1 MTTETLPVVRDPRG
15 NLAFVQEGELLC
27 HPIKRVYWIYD
38 AADAAVFPAVNPAGT
53 RSLVIALS
61 GSFDVV
67 TAGDNTRISRTTL
80 RRGYHAL
87 ALPAGVE
94 WKIEQ
99 FSTNSVGLVIE
110 YAPQSADAK
119 NTAESDTGSHGN
131 DPHPA
136 SSVQQ
141 CRIVQLPAH
150 RVSTNNDSDSAQPRL
165 SELADAMPDF
175 VVKRVFYLFDVPSG
189 ATRGGHS
196 HFADRQLIVAVS
208 GSFTVIVDDGRN
220 RREFLLNRPDR
231 GLYIPA
237 GIWRELKDFST
248 GSISMVLTTEPYR
261 ESDYVRDYNQFLSL
275 TADKAPEPAK
285 IPVIDLLR
293 ENRYFGLDNIDR
305 AISRVVASGRYVGG
319 YEVEQFENT
328 LAELTGTRLAVGVSN
343 GLDALRLIFK
353 AYVSL
358 DKLSPGD
365 EVIVPANTYI
375 ASILAVTDAG
385 LIPVFCEPDPDTMNL
400 DSRRVETLIGPRTR
414 AILTV
419 HLYGRA
425 CWDETLRD
433 IALRHNLIVVE
444 DNAQAIG
451 AQSAVPGIA
460 LHDEIRDNGRLYT
473 TGSLGHAAAFSF
485 YPTKNIGALG
495 DAGAVTTDDETLASA
510 ICALANYGS
519 RERYK
524 NILKGYNCRLDPVQA
539 AVLALKLRQLPEVC
553 DLRRHVA
560 SLYDTLISNP
570 FVEKPIISSPDL
582 SVWHQ
587 YVVRV
592 DDRERFRA
600 HLAEHGISTDVHY
613 PTPPH
618 RQPCYKEYAS
628 LSLPVTE
635 DISRRCVSL
644 PVSATITEAEISRIA
659 RAVNSYR

>member
-67 TAGDNTRISRTTL
+67 ATEDTARISRTTL

-87 ALPAGVE
+87 ALPAGAE

-110 YAPQSADAK
+110 YAPQSPDAKDVADAG
-119 NTAESDTGSHGN
+119 TGSICA
-131 DPHPA
+131 DPHTA

-150 RVSTNNDSDSAQPRL
+150 RVSTGIDSDSAQPRL

-175 VVKRVFYLFDVPSG
+175 GVRRVFYLFDVPSA

-208 GSFTVIVDDGRN
+208 GSFTVIVDDGRT

-261 ESDYVRDYNQFLSL
+261 ESDYVRDYNQFLAL
-275 TADKAPEPAK
+275 TADKTPEPAK

-305 AISRVVASGRYVGG
+305 AISHVIASGRYVGG

-353 AYVSL
+353 AYLSL
-358 DKLSPGD
+358 GKLTPGD

-385 LIPVFCEPDPDTMNL
+385 LIPVFCEPDPATMNL
-400 DSRRVETLIGPRTR
+400 DSRRVEALIGPRTR

-425 CWDETLRD
+425 CWDRTLRD
-433 IALRHNLIVVE
+433 VALRHNLIVVE

-451 AQSAVPGIA
+451 AQTAVSGIGT
-460 LHDEIRDNGRLYT
+460 DSSNNKLYT

-495 DAGAVTTDDETLASA
+495 DAGAVTTDDRSLACA
-510 ICALANYGS
+510 IRALANYGS
-519 RERYK
+519 IERYN

-539 AVLALKLRQLPEVC
+539 AVLRLKLRQLPEVC
-553 DLRRHVA
+553 DMRRRA
-560 SLYDTLISNP
+560 AGLYDRLICNP
-570 FVEKPIISSPDL
+570 LVEKPMISSPDL

-600 HLAEHGISTDVHY
+600 HLAGHGICTDVHY
-613 PTPPH
+613 PAPPH

-644 PVSATITEAEISRIA
+644 PVSATITETEISRVA
-659 RAVNSYR
+659 GAVNSYR